1 MRRVVID
8 RIRGR
13 RRFSGGPG
21 FLAGVQVSIEAREVA
36 AADFQP

>member
-8 RIRGR
+8 GIRGR
-13 RRFSGGPG
+13 HRLSGGSG
-21 FLAGVQVSIEAREVA
+21 FLAGVQVAVEAGEVA